1 MTLAYGSPNR
11 TRRTPWS
18 IPRVWAIRLAALH
31 RPIVFSTAR
40 ESWRLEA
47 RQVGRVGFRGRDS
60 SDVIISAKRS
70 TNSDRSWPRTADS
83 RIGLSAGARLPF
95 QVIEVEDDRGV
106 LDRRLLPDEVAGVD
120 DYGRLMGSRSS
131 RNSAST
137 SGTTRSSRPRSGRRS
152 RLRTCPDKCPDIAG
166 RGLPVSATGA
176 TESLAGTFRL
186 LAASGLSRHFLA
198 GSVHPRPWPAHPA
211 SRTIVLVRLDWGRL
225 SRCPRG
231 LAPGGRQ

>member
-11 TRRTPWS
+11 TRRTPRS

-31 RPIVFSTAR
+31 RPIVISTAR

-70 TNSDRSWPRTADS
+70 INSDRSWPRTADS

-120 DYGRLMGSRSS
+120 DYEAADGQPLVEELGVDERDYSVVAAAFRPSFAPPNLPGQVPRHCRPGLTSERHGRDRK
-131 RNSAST
+131 
-137 SGTTRSSRPRSGRRS
+137 PRR
-152 RLRTCPDKCPDIAG
+152 DI
-166 RGLPVSATGA
+166 SATRRLGLKSTFPGRFGPPKA
-176 TESLAGTFRL
+176 LACPSGESYDRFGT
-186 LAASGLSRHFLA
+186 A
-198 GSVHPRPWPAHPA
+198 
-211 SRTIVLVRLDWGRL
+211 
-225 SRCPRG
+225 
-231 LAPGGRQ
+231 